1 MFGKFG
7 IAEMKLR
14 IIGFDSANDKV
25 VLRCSLETVEKLR
38 AALAT
43 ISLANQRP
51 AAAMV
56 VRSSGTIE
64 GLRTRIQQRK
74 R

>member
-1 MFGKFG
+1 MLGKFG

-14 IIGFDSANDKV
+14 VIGFDSANGI
-25 VLRCSLETVEKLR
+25 VLRCSLATVEKLR

-43 ISLANQRP
+43 ISFANQRP

-56 VRSSGTIE
+56 VRSSGTID
-64 GLRTRIQQRK
+64 GLGARIKRQR